1 MLDTVCT
8 RTEETESPATGVCVL
23 GGGGRGVES
32 GSLGPDP
39 EFGFGG
45 PVLILF
51 Q

>member
-23 GGGGRGVES
+23 GWGRGVES
-32 GSLGPDP
+32 GSLGTDP